1 MNPFSLGMNLI
12 PGGGS
17 GIKRFGPAAPVAFE
31 TVASRASGS

>member
-17 GIKRFGPAAPVAFE
+17 GIKRFGPATPVAFE
-31 TVASRASGS
+31 TVASRVSGS